1 MFGCSRIP
9 RKLGRFLECEND
21 WMQNS
26 SYWKSFDWL
35 QQRINNNLGKFS
47 DPSAV
52 LSFPPVCCH
61 MVQSDRACSLSRCW
75 LLYLALPTAGGMRSW
90 LWSDRYQRVGD
101 STAGYDIPLSLSLSL
116 SSVFP
121 RTLHYGGWVEQESL
135 NTRGEDVE
143 HDDEGPHWPSVRH
156 NKVGSILTSPHL
168 QRPSVTKYKVWRVLQ
183 CVPALTGVLTGVTG
197 VGQITRH
204 SLWAGGKL
212 VFSA

>member
-1 MFGCSRIP
+1 MFGCSMIP
-9 RKLGRFLECEND
+9 RKLRRFLECETD

-75 LLYLALPTAGGMRSW
+75 LLYLACLSATAGGMRSW

-101 STAGYDIPLSLSLSL
+101 STAGYDIPLSLSLL
-116 SSVFP
+116 SFP
-121 RTLHYGGWVEQESL
+121 KNTTLRGLGGARILEHARRGCW
-135 NTRGEDVE
+135 TRWWR
-143 HDDEGPHWPSVRH
+143 PT
-156 NKVGSILTSPHL
+156 LT
-168 QRPSVTKYKVWRVLQ
+168 
-183 CVPALTGVLTGVTG
+183 
-197 VGQITRH
+197 
-204 SLWAGGKL
+204 
-212 VFSA
+212 

>member
-75 LLYLALPTAGGMRSW
+75 LLYLALQQVVWGAGCDLTDISVSGTARQ
-90 LWSDRYQRVGD
+90 DTTY
-101 STAGYDIPLSLSLSL
+101 LSLSL

-121 RTLHYGGWVEQESL
+121 RTLHYGGRVEQESL